1 MQNQKV
7 MLKQLDIFTTFSMI
21 YEFAVPTSSQVI
33 FILTVS
39 YTTLSE
45 SGLENIICLNIVDD
59 TMIFRF

>member
-33 FILTVS
+33 LILTVS